1 MNMTTPRRLT
11 LVAFVAWLCAV
22 SANAAPNPTQSIPD
36 ELDLSAAL
44 AFALDNNFAIR
55 QARERIRQQDGVV
68 LEVRAAEMPTVTGSG
83 QITRNDR
90 GLSGSSFGSSDR
102 NWAYSV
108 RATQVLYSGGGV
120 QASVRSQKIARE
132 AAVLAMQAA
141 INDALLQVRTQF
153 YNVLVDRERIK
164 VQEQNIELLKRQLV
178 DVKNRYEAGTVS
190 NFEVL
195 RAEVALAN
203 AQPALIRA
211 RNGYRTGIEEL
222 RRVLGFTNPAENT
235 ANKVPNFV
243 GTLEF
248 TPVAYE
254 LKAAVLSAREKRPDL
269 LRLRKLEEAAD
280 QVVAARRA
288 NFYPDLSLFG
298 SYDWRK
304 NPGSNNFGDS
314 LHGWTLGLQSTW
326 DIFDGRATAGRVVQA
341 KSLFEQSKLAADEA
355 QLSVDV
361 DVRRAVSALQEATEL
376 AEASKKVIEQ
386 AEESLRLAEAR
397 FSAGAATQL
406 DVFQSQLD
414 LTTARLNQL
423 QAFYSFNVAA
433 AQLRKAMGLGDE
445 LVNTGS

>member
-1 MNMTTPRRLT
+1 MNMAFSRLNTGALAALLAAT
-11 LVAFVAWLCAV
+11 LL
-22 SANAAPNPTQSIPD
+22 SAAPNSTQSIPD
-36 ELDLSAAL
+36 ELDLSNAL
-44 AFALDNNFAIR
+44 AFALENNFAIR

-68 LEVRAAEMPTVTGSG
+68 LEVRAGEIPTVTGTG
-83 QITRNDR
+83 QYSRNDTA
-90 GLSGSSFGSSDR
+90 LSGSSFGASDR
-102 NWAYSV
+102 NWTYSV
-108 RATQVLYSGGGV
+108 RATQVLFSAGGV
-120 QASVRSQKIARE
+120 KANVQSQKIARE
-132 AAVLAMQAA
+132 AAVFAMQAA

-153 YNVLVDRERIK
+153 YTVLVDRERIK
-164 VQEQNIELLKRQLV
+164 VQEQNIDLLKRQLQ
-178 DVKNRYEAGTVS
+178 DVKNRFEAGTVS

-211 RNGYRTGIEEL
+211 RNGYRTDIEEL
-222 RRVLGFTNPAENT
+222 RRVLGFTNAAENT
-235 ANKVPNFV
+235 TAKSPNFV
-243 GTLEF
+243 GTLGF

-288 NFYPDLSLFG
+288 NYYPNLAVFG

-304 NPGSNNFGDS
+304 DPRSNDFGDT
-314 LHGWTLGLQSTW
+314 LHGWTFGLQSTW
-326 DIFDGRATAGRVVQA
+326 NIFDGRATAGRVVQA
-341 KSLFEQSKLAADEA
+341 KSLLEQSKLASDEA

-423 QAFYSFNVAA
+423 QAFYSFNVAV

-445 LVNTGS
+445 LINAGS